1 MKLRTKNW
9 VEINDEPR
17 TCNTYSQIKF
27 KTTTS
32 KSSQCRHSDTY
43 ILAKGTITVTLKQQ
57 QTPIIEKKE
66 IVKNCA
72 PITDCIG
79 KINNTQLGND
89 KDIDLVMAMYNLI
102 EYGDNYSE
110 KWKIWKF
117 IAIL

>member
-1 MKLRTKNW
+1 M
-9 VEINDEPR
+9 
-17 TCNTYSQIKF
+17 
-27 KTTTS
+27 
-32 KSSQCRHSDTY
+32 
-43 ILAKGTITVTLKQQ
+43 TLKQPETLEQ
-57 QTPIIEKKE
+57 LQTPIIEKKE